1 MVFCLTYS
9 CSINLC
15 PGWIEKNLVLF
26 QIEISMVQMFPW
38 KRQIE
43 VSNVIIVKASV
54 NIFEGLHKI
63 LWMLQFMNHQLRK
76 ESCTSLLME
85 GHRLSPPKGLTQTSR
100 TAFLVETRRVI
111 LTQLLRLNTYDCF
124 SSINR
129 YILTHILEHIPYRWQ
144 CTFLKPKSNDA
155 EFRVIG
161 LQS

>member
-63 LWMLQFMNHQLRK
+63 LWML
-76 ESCTSLLME
+76 
-85 GHRLSPPKGLTQTSR
+85 
-100 TAFLVETRRVI
+100 
-111 LTQLLRLNTYDCF
+111 
-124 SSINR
+124 
-129 YILTHILEHIPYRWQ
+129 
-144 CTFLKPKSNDA
+144 
-155 EFRVIG
+155 
-161 LQS
+161 